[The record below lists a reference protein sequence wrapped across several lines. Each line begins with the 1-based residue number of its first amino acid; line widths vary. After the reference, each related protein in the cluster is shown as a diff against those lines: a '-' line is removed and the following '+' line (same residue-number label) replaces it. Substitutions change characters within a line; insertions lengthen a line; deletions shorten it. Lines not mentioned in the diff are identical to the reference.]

1 MSSSLDALWSWGS
14 SWWSE
19 TPAISPTTVDQQMA
33 SQRSAAG
40 IIPHQKDVMGVSNPT
55 LAPDDKLYQNKSIPA
70 LTPPAFITPR
80 HVIQEISESPKKQ
93 ATMADVA
100 ITIEDIDLTRSTARI
115 YAKMGIIAKKAERD
129 LLNTDYYTL
138 IRDKI
143 EISKQSANW
152 AALHTTASVLGGL
165 AVGVTGLVAGDPV
178 GAWSGGA
185 MVASGALSYLSSWL
199 EQGNAAPEF
208 LGTFAKDHPTLIGG
222 LAIASGLMSLAVG
235 VNGFQSLSQHL
246 PALLATTITGSIS
259 LAQGVSTYQKQQK
272 DAELTSLEG
281 NKSTLETERTKNQD
295 QMKKLFG
302 AMKNEDLVRLSQAGS
317 DYLEKV
323 AKSIKQIIH
332 GRSSH

>member
-19 TPAISPTTVDQQMA
+19 SPTAAPGAVDQKTA
-33 SQRSAAG
+33 SELSATG
-40 IIPHQKDVMGVSNPT
+40 LIPHQKDVIGVSNPI
-55 LAPDDKLYQNKSIPA
+55 LVPDDKLYQNKSIPA
-70 LTPPAFITPR
+70 LKPPAFITPH
-80 HVIQEISESPKKQ
+80 HVIQEISESPKRQ

-115 YAKMGIIAKKAERD
+115 YAKMGILAKKAERD

-143 EISKQSANW
+143 EVSKQSANW

-185 MVASGALSYLSSWL
+185 MVVGGTLSYLSSWL
-199 EQGNAAPEF
+199 EQGDAVPES
-208 LGTFAKDHPTLIGG
+208 LGAFAKNHPTLIGG

-235 VNGFQSLSQHL
+235 VNGFESLSKHL
-246 PALLATTITGSIS
+246 PSLLATTITGSIR

-281 NKSTLETERTKNQD
+281 DKSILETERTKNQD
-295 QMKKLFG
+295 QMKKLFST
-302 AMKNEDLVRLSQAGS
+302 MKNEDLVRLSQAGS